1 MLRRLGALAATAA
14 DGPARRSFIAVTPI
28 ATVLLWLGGPAVAG
42 ASPPAPMPVPGTL
55 TLSGVACVSSSA
67 CLAVGLS
74 TTHLDVVVPVT
85 NGTPGSALVGSEH
98 VQLRRIACVS
108 AASCVAVG
116 GGGGPPG
123 KGVVVPITNGVPGA
137 AQPVSGTGTLTDVA
151 CDSSGACEASGF
163 NEQFTEGVVVSIS
176 EGVPVASHGVP
187 STSGLFGI
195 ACPAVESCL
204 AVGSQQLGPGVIVP
218 IANGIPQTPEPVDAP
233 AELQL
238 LDIDCS
244 SATSCMAA
252 GLAFYPF
259 ASGLAAVPVA
269 NGLPGAAQ
277 ITPNVPTSGEIG
289 NAPIAVACPTEML
302 CVAAG
307 AGLIRISGVVA
318 PIVGGAPGAGQE
330 VPGFAS
336 PMESG
341 LSDTVCPGGGPCVA
355 VGQTTTLKGAVASF
369 APGSGAP
376 AATSVSATPANGSF
390 GQPVSATVTVSSPV
404 GTPSGRV
411 YVAIDGVFADY
422 PQRLDE
428 SGQTVFTLRGL
439 APGTHTLT
447 AAYVGP
453 GGVFS
458 GGGTDY
464 ESGSATTNVDVSC
477 ATTISGEWPKN
488 LVVSNPGVCL
498 SGAHVSGSVSVR
510 TGASLSIASSTI
522 TGSLVANGPSA
533 LRVCGSTVEQSAK
546 VSGATGYV
554 LIGDRGVGENFD
566 GCRANTIKSA
576 LTLSNDTAGATAVG
590 NSVGSIKAATV
601 SGAGGYPFEL
611 SPRLAPNT
619 LLASGESTFLATR
632 QGGAQGQPVDGIEC
646 EGSEQLVSHYHAH
659 LAIFVGG
666 QQRAVPDGVGMV
678 GPLGEVPTPYGPFD
692 HPETGCIYWVHTHD
706 QTGMIHLELP
716 AEFEVMLGGFFDLW
730 GQPLS
735 STQVGPA
742 TGKVVAF
749 VNGVRYTGDPRKI
762 VLGDHTLVQLDIG
775 TPTVPPQPYE
785 FTATNP

>member
-1 MLRRLGALAATAA
+1 MAL
-14 DGPARRSFIAVTPI
+14 I
-28 ATVLLWLGGPAVAG
+28 ATGLVWLWGPTVAG

-55 TLSGVACVSSSA
+55 SLGGVACVSGSA
-67 CLAVGLS
+67 CLAVGQS
-74 TTHLDVVVPVT
+74 TTHLDAVVPVT
-85 NGTPGSALVGSEH
+85 NGTPGSAVVGSEH

-116 GGGGPPG
+116 GGGGPTG
-123 KGVVVPITNGVPGA
+123 KGVVVPITNGIPGA
-137 AQPVSGTGTLTDVA
+137 AQPVAGTGVLTDVA
-151 CDSSGACEASGF
+151 CDSGGACEASGF

-176 EGVPVASHGVP
+176 EGAPVASHAVP

-195 ACPAVESCL
+195 ACPSVESCL
-204 AVGSQQLGPGVIVP
+204 AVGSQQLGPGAVVP
-218 IANGIPQTPEPVDAP
+218 IAHGIPQTPEPVNAS

-244 SATSCMAA
+244 SATSCVAA

-269 NGLPGAAQ
+269 NGVPGAAQ

-289 NAPIAVACPTEML
+289 SAPIAVACPTTTL

-307 AGLIRISGVVA
+307 AGLVRISGVVA
-318 PIVGGAPGAGQE
+318 PIVSGAPGAAQE

-341 LSDTVCPGGGPCVA
+341 LTDVVCPGGGPCVA
-355 VGQTTTLKGAVASF
+355 VGQTTGLEGAVVSF
-369 APGSGAP
+369 APGSGAS
-376 AATSVSATPANGSF
+376 AATSVSVTPTSGSF

-404 GTPSGRV
+404 GTPGGRV
-411 YVAIDGVFADY
+411 YFAIDGVFDDY

-428 SGQTVFTLRGL
+428 SGQTVFTMRDL

-458 GGGTDY
+458 GGGTAY
-464 ESGSATTNVDVSC
+464 EPGSATTNVDVTC
-477 ATTISGEWPKN
+477 ATTVSGEWPRN

-498 SGAHVSGSVSVR
+498 SGAHVSGTVSVR
-510 TGASLSIASSTI
+510 TGASLSVASSTI
-522 TGSLVANGPSA
+522 TGSLAATGASA
-533 LRVCGSTVEQSAK
+533 LRVCASTVEQSAK
-546 VSGATGYV
+546 VNGATGYV
-554 LIGDRGVGENFD
+554 LIGDRGEGENFD
-566 GCRANTIKSA
+566 GCRANTVKGA
-576 LTLSNDTAGATAVG
+576 LTLSNDSGGATAVG

-611 SPRLAPNT
+611 APRLAPNT
-619 LLASGESTFLATR
+619 LLASGERTFLATR
-632 QGGAQGQPVDGIEC
+632 QSGAQGQPVDGIEC
-646 EGSEQLVSHYHAH
+646 EGNEQLVSHYHAH
-659 LAIFVGG
+659 LAIFAGG

-678 GPLGEVPTPYGPFD
+678 GPLAEVPTPYGPFD

-716 AEFEVMLGGFFDLW
+716 AEFVVTLGDFFDLW

-735 STQVGPA
+735 STQVGPV

-749 VNGVRYTGDPRKI
+749 VNGVRYSGNPRNI
-762 VLGDHTLVQLDIG
+762 VLGDHTLVQLDLG
-775 TPTVPPQPYE
+775 TPVVPPQPYE

>member
-1 MLRRLGALAATAA
+1 MTAA
-14 DGPARRSFIAVTPI
+14 GGPARSFSAVALI
-28 ATVLLWLGGPAVAG
+28 ATVLLSLGGPAVAG

-55 TLSGVACVSSSA
+55 TLSGVACVNGSA
-67 CLAVGLS
+67 CVVVGQS

-85 NGTPGSALVGSEH
+85 NGTPGSAVVGSEH
-98 VQLRRIACVS
+98 VRLRRIACVS

-137 AQPVSGTGTLTDVA
+137 AQPVSGTGVLTDVA
-151 CDSSGACEASGF
+151 CDSSGACEASGL

-176 EGVPVASHGVP
+176 EGAPVASHGVP
-187 STSGLFGI
+187 STTGLFGI
-195 ACPAVESCL
+195 VCPAVASCL
-204 AVGSQQLGPGVIVP
+204 AVGSQQLGPGAVVP
-218 IANGIPQTPEPVDAP
+218 IANGIPQTPEPVNAP

-244 SATSCMAA
+244 SATSCTAA

-259 ASGLAAVPVA
+259 ASGLAAVPVT
-269 NGLPGAAQ
+269 NGVPGAAQ
-277 ITPNVPTSGEIG
+277 ITPNVPTAGEIG
-289 NAPIAVACPTEML
+289 SAPIATACPSSQL
-302 CVAAG
+302 CLAAG
-307 AGLIRISGVVA
+307 AGLVRISGVVA
-318 PIVGGAPGAGQE
+318 PIVNGYPDAPQE

-336 PMESG
+336 PFESG
-341 LSDTVCPGGGPCVA
+341 LSDIACPAGGACVA
-355 VGQTTTLKGAVASF
+355 VGQTSSLEGAVVSF
-369 APGSGAP
+369 APASGAP
-376 AATSVSATPANGSF
+376 AATAVSVTPTSGAF

-411 YVAIDGVFADY
+411 YFAIDGVFADY

-458 GGGTDY
+458 GGGTAY
-464 ESGSATTNVDVSC
+464 ESDSATTNVDVTC
-477 ATTISGEWPKN
+477 ATTISGEWPRN

-498 SGAHVSGSVSVR
+498 SGARVSGTVSVR
-510 TGASLSIASSTI
+510 NGASLSIASSTI
-522 TGSLVANGPSA
+522 TGSLAASGPSA

-566 GCRANTIKSA
+566 GCPANTIKGT
-576 LTLSNDTAGATAVG
+576 LTLSNDAGGATAVG

-611 SPRLAPNT
+611 APRLAPNT

-632 QGGAQGQPVDGIEC
+632 QSGAHGQPVDGIEC

-659 LAIFVGG
+659 LAIFAGG

-678 GPLGEVPTPYGPFD
+678 GPLAEVPTPYGPFD

-716 AEFEVMLGGFFDLW
+716 AEFAVTVGDFFDLW

-735 STQVGPA
+735 STQVGPV

-749 VNGVRYTGDPRKI
+749 VNGVRYSGDPRN
-762 VLGDHTLVQLDIG
+762 VLLGDHTLVQLDIG
-775 TPTVPPQPYE
+775 TPVVPPQPYE